1 MSFPNLKNKHKEA
14 ALLTPQKY
22 LDYLKKRGKYP
33 DYKPP
38 KGVILLF
45 QKELLEYI
53 IKNHEIVKVRG
64 FHGDFYLLKETDNR
78 IGVLGNFGWGAPV
91 VVILLEQLIAF
102 GVKEFISVGIAG
114 SLQKD
119 LRVGN
124 IIICDKAIRDEGVS
138 HHYIKSSKYSFASKT
153 LTKKI
158 EEALTRF
165 NLEYSVG
172 TTWTID
178 TPYRETIT
186 EVKQYQK
193 EGVLTVDMEASAI
206 FSVAEYR
213 GVEAGSIF
221 TISDY
226 LAELEW
232 ELKFHLT
239 KDHLETLFQVAKEVL
254 LDS

>member
-1 MSFPNLKNKHKEA
+1 VA
-14 ALLTPQKY
+14 
-22 LDYLKKRGKYP
+22 
-33 DYKPP
+33 
-38 KGVILLF
+38 
-45 QKELLEYI
+45 
-53 IKNHEIVKVRG
+53 
-64 FHGDFYLLKETDNR
+64 
-78 IGVLGNFGWGAPV
+78 
-91 VVILLEQLIAF
+91 ILLEQLIAF
-102 GVKEFISVGIAG
+102 GVKEFLSVGIAG
-114 SLQKD
+114 SLQKE
-119 LRVGN
+119 LRVGS
-124 IIICDKAIRDEGVS
+124 IVICDKAIRDEGVS
-138 HHYIKSSKYSFASKT
+138 HHYLEASKYSYASKS

-158 EEALTRF
+158 EVALTRF
-165 NLEYSVG
+165 NLDYAVG

-178 TPYRETIT
+178 TPYRETIA

-206 FSVAEYR
+206 FAVAEYR

-232 ELKFHLT
+232 EPKFHLT

>member
-1 MSFPNLKNKHKEA
+1 MSFPNLKNKYKEE
-14 ALLTPQKY
+14 ALLTPKKF
-22 LDYLKKRGKYP
+22 LDYLKKRGRYP

-38 KGVILLF
+38 KGVIIVF
-45 QKELLEYI
+45 QKELLDYI
-53 IKNHEIVKVRG
+53 IKNHSPINVGG
-64 FHGDFYLLKETDNR
+64 FFGDFYLLKETENR
-78 IGVLGNFGWGAPV
+78 IGVLGNFGFGAPMV
-91 VVILLEQLIAF
+91 TILLEQFIAY
-102 GVKEFISVGIAG
+102 GVKEFLSVGIAG
-114 SLQKD
+114 SLQKE
-119 LRVGN
+119 LRVGS
-124 IIICDKAIRDEGVS
+124 IVICDKAIRDEGVS
-138 HHYIKSSKYSFASKT
+138 HHYIKSSKYAFASKA

-178 TPYRETIT
+178 TPYRETIA
-186 EVKQYQK
+186 EIKQYQK
-193 EGVLTVDMEASAI
+193 EGVSTVDMEASAI

-232 ELKFHLT
+232 EPKFHLT